1 MTDTSAFQFW
11 QGAALSAGNRRQLDP
26 ASSLSMR
33 VLHTVLVF
41 VLAITVSALPVATH
55 FVSMP
60 LAIVT
65 QICLASMVA
74 VYLTPAAPL
83 VVLFTLIFQNF
94 FVSLFSDFLVSA
106 DDYNFVRGY
115 NFLTMIVIW
124 LWLFGRYALNWRDH
138 DRETNRIMGVG
149 FIAFCLIGVYLILGM
164 AKNPTGAVIYL
175 RNIIAPFALFQI
187 YFLVSLKFPTR
198 LNDQIVALTGI
209 IVGLGLIEAID
220 RSLWMDIT
228 NGWTLWTF
236 GTTQDRLNLV
246 WDAVV
251 ARQGTVMTDIFDS
264 MRVHFLNTPLLGD
277 NGFTI
282 LRMSGPN
289 NHAISYSYLLSMLA
303 LVMMFTGRAWWF
315 VFLFPLML
323 LSSAKGA
330 LIMLL
335 LVCCA
340 ALARWLFGAMI
351 ALAGL
356 LVVLVIYFVL
366 GVKIGLDIGDFHVL
380 GFMGGVHDFLSNP
393 FGRGLGD
400 GGNFTTDFS
409 KLDWPAYQAAG
420 RTPFA
425 IESAVGVL
433 MRQMGIAG
441 FMLLGCYAWV
451 AAQTFKLSLQSRVM
465 LHSVL
470 SFSLMIILVNGVF
483 QEEALFAPMALGAI
497 MALNGHVLGNWLRAG
512 VPARSAA

>member
-1 MTDTSAFQFW
+1 
-11 QGAALSAGNRRQLDP
+11 
-26 ASSLSMR
+26 MR
-33 VLHTVLVF
+33 VLYTVLVF
-41 VLAITVSALPVATH
+41 VLAIVVTALPVATH

-65 QICLASMVA
+65 QIALASMVA
-74 VYLTPAAPL
+74 VYLTPAAPF

-94 FVSLFSDFLVSA
+94 FVSLFSDFLTTA
-106 DDYNFVRGY
+106 NDYNFVRGY
-115 NFLTMIVIW
+115 NFLTMIIVW
-124 LWLFGRYALNWRDH
+124 LWLFGRYALTWRDH
-138 DRETNRIMGVG
+138 DREINRIMGVG
-149 FIAFCLIGVYLILGM
+149 FLAFCLIGFYLIIGM

-175 RNIIAPFALFQI
+175 RNIIAPFALFQTF
-187 YFLVSLKFPTR
+187 FLVSLKVPTR
-198 LNDQIVALTGI
+198 LGDHFVALTGI

-220 RSLWMDIT
+220 RPLWMDLT
-228 NGWTLWTF
+228 NGWTLWAF

-251 ARQGTVMTDIFDS
+251 ARQGIVMTDIFDS

-289 NHAISYSYLLSMLA
+289 NHAISYSYLLSLLS
-303 LVMMFTGRAWWF
+303 LVMIFTGRPWWF

-330 LIMLL
+330 LIMVLL
-335 LVCCA
+335 ACCA
-340 ALARWLFGAMI
+340 AFARWMFGAMV
-351 ALAGL
+351 AMASL
-356 LVVLVIYFVL
+356 LVVLVVYFLL
-366 GVKIGLDIGDFHVL
+366 GVKVGLDIGDFHVL

-441 FMLLGCYAWV
+441 FLLMGCYGWV
-451 AAQTFKLSLQSRVM
+451 AAQTYKLSLQSRVM

-470 SFSLMIILVNGVF
+470 SFCLLIILVNGVF

-512 VPARSAA
+512 DAAPTT